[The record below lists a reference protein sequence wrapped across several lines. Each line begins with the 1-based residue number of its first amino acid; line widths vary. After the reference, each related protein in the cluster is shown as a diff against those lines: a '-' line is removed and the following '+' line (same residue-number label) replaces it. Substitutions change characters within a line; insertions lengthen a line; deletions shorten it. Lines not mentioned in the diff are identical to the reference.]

1 MGKVSIGLRGWRFDE
16 EEVFDEDGEFKRLE
30 EIPEET
36 RLRLQRLELLV
47 TDPCQACWLI
57 HGDENVAECNVA
69 EAVYGEPRSEVALCD
84 EHEPDFLY
92 WFREEGGE
100 RYMGEDELK
109 DAFHEWFAGGGR
121 APEGYGGVE
130 HVDTDPED
138 LPDPSEVDP
147 EEVKMEP
154 PEDGK
159 RIDLR
164 DVDLGREYPSS

>member
-16 EEVFDEDGEFKRLE
+16 QEVFDADGEFKPLA

-36 RLRLQRLELLV
+36 RLRLERLELLV
-47 TDPCQACWLI
+47 TSPCQACWLI
-57 HGDENVAECNVA
+57 HGDEEIAECNVA
-69 EAVYGEPRSEVALCD
+69 EAVYGEPRSEVLLCD

-92 WFREEGGE
+92 WFREEGGRE
-100 RYMGEDELK
+100 YVGEDELK

-121 APEGYGGVE
+121 APGNYDGIE

-138 LPDPSEVDP
+138 VPDPSDVDFEELEV
-147 EEVKMEP
+147 EA